1 MKKFIS
7 WRRVS
12 TKRQGR
18 SGLGLEAQ
26 LDIVKA
32 WAEEEQGEIVA
43 DYVDVYTG
51 TDLSGC
57 VALNKAIAHCKQIG
71 AILIIAKT
79 DRFRNDAEA
88 ISIYNKMNGSIYFC
102 DCPSQDEFM
111 IKLMFLLAAREA
123 RQISIRTKQG
133 LNVIKEK
140 HHRGEI
146 HISKA
151 GLPCTHLGR
160 PKGCEASANSIK
172 AARKA
177 RIAAA
182 KENPHNKSFSLYLDE
197 YELMNGRLSNN
208 KMFEEFANSLNRLN
222 FKTSS
227 GLAFTMARARQM
239 VYRIRELK
247 LKNST

>member
-18 SGLGLEAQ
+18 SGLGLQAQ

-160 PKGCEASANSIK
+160 PKGCPANANANRASAESKRN
-172 AARKA
+172 AAM
-177 RIAAA
+177 I
-182 KENPHNKSFSLYLDE
+182 NPHNVAFYRYITLYERNHGTIYRNTDLSGLVN
-197 YELMNGRLSNN
+197 ELNTLQMKTATGMDFNENRARAMLYKVR
-208 KMFEEFANSLNRLN
+208 KMFA
-222 FKTSS
+222 
-227 GLAFTMARARQM
+227 M
-239 VYRIRELK
+239 
-247 LKNST
+247 